1 MIYKLQFKIFL
12 HGSPSDIVEDII
24 VNLATISI
32 SLFSNGSWENLF
44 ITQRRLKITV
54 ERKLLPN
61 FFLSSKLFMFE
72 NQVLFT
78 TLYITFKAN
87 YNPKKILT
95 SIFHVYIQVCM
106 HILDKHITIQ
116 INVYTTLMHEKWNKY
131 ASFLLIR
138 HNF

>member
-1 MIYKLQFKIFL
+1 MVLTEKLFYSAKFTFSSLKLHFNIKYKFILRKFSGHFSKMAGITASKHYEMIYEMIYKLQFKIFL
-12 HGSPSDIVEDII
+12 HGSPSDIVEDIM

-72 NQVLFT
+72 N
-78 TLYITFKAN
+78 
-87 YNPKKILT
+87 
-95 SIFHVYIQVCM
+95 
-106 HILDKHITIQ
+106 
-116 INVYTTLMHEKWNKY
+116 
-131 ASFLLIR
+131 
-138 HNF
+138 